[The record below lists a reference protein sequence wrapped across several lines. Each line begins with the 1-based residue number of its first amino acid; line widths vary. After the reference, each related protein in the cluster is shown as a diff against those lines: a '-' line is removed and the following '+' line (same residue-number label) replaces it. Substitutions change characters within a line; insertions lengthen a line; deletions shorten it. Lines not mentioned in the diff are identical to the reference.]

1 MLSMAIK
8 RRFGEKKGTAK
19 PKGAKGQSY
28 KKKDKN
34 KINTK
39 AKTVNRNIG
48 KRQQQVAMAKSM
60 RTNLDVDRNRE
71 GDEAAPAAIS
81 DVETMPKL

>member
-34 KINTK
+34 KIKTK
-39 AKTVNRNIG
+39 ATTVNRNIG

>member
-1 MLSMAIK
+1 MAIR

-34 KINTK
+34 KIKTK
-39 AKTVNRNIG
+39 AKTVNRNLD
-48 KRQQQVAMAKSM
+48 KRQQQVG
-60 RTNLDVDRNRE
+60 TNLDNDRNRE
-71 GDEAAPAAIS
+71 LDEAILPAAPS
-81 DVETMPKL
+81 DVGTMPKL

>member
-1 MLSMAIK
+1 MAIK

-34 KINTK
+34 KIKTK
-39 AKTVNRNIG
+39 AKTVNRNLD
-48 KRQQQVAMAKSM
+48 KRQQQVAMA
-60 RTNLDVDRNRE
+60 TNLDNDRNRE
-71 GDEAAPAAIS
+71 LDEAVPAAPS
-81 DVETMPKL
+81 DIGTMPKL

>member
-1 MLSMAIK
+1 MKAIYGYK
-8 RRFGEKKGTAK
+8 EEIWWKGTAK

-34 KINTK
+34 KIKTK
-39 AKTVNRNIG
+39 AKTINRNL

-60 RTNLDVDRNRE
+60 RTNLDNDRNKE
-71 GDEAAPAAIS
+71 LDEAVPATTS

>member
-1 MLSMAIK
+1 MAIK

-34 KINTK
+34 KIKTK
-39 AKTVNRNIG
+39 AKTFNRNLD
-48 KRQQQVAMAKSM
+48 KRQQQVAMAKAM
-60 RTNLDVDRNRE
+60 WTNLDNDRNRE
-71 GDEAAPAAIS
+71 LDEAVPAATS